1 VVARIVGAG
10 ATGALPSGYRP
21 KMLEFR
27 ILGPLE
33 VVGEEGSIRL
43 GGPRQRAT
51 LALLL
56 LNANRVVSVDRLAD
70 ELYAGRAPVTAV
82 TQVQRQISELR
93 KVLGSASAIETRAPG
108 YVIHL
113 PPGRLDLQ
121 RFEQQAEEGRQ
132 ALLRGDAEAAAALMR
147 RALELWRGTPLADLA
162 DEPFARPAIARL
174 EEIRRAALER
184 RIEAD
189 LALGRH
195 VELVGELEALVAEHP
210 LQETLRGQLML
221 ALYRSGR
228 QAEALELY
236 RRTRATL
243 VERLGIEP
251 TPGLRALERAILA
264 HDPSLDPEPGA
275 ASSGRWAAPGRPV
288 LVLAFGDEQ
297 LDGLLALA
305 APLARLPQRELILA
319 RLLRDERELAAAAH
333 AVEARRA
340 SLGVPARAAA
350 FTTDDPAAD
359 AARLAGIHDVELV
372 LLSSPPGLDST
383 AVPDGLAGLLERS
396 PADVAVLRG
405 ASVSLAPR
413 ARVFVPFGGGEH
425 EWAALELAASLC
437 LTSGATLLLV
447 GTRADD
453 HGRRDA
459 SRLLADA
466 SLAVQR
472 VTGIDAQPLL
482 SEQTEHALLAAVAPA
497 ALVVMGISPRWRREG
512 IGSTRRALVR
522 AARAPV
528 VLVHGG
534 PRPGGLAPDGRRTRF
549 SWSISASSGYSQ
561 AVSSAAT

>member
-1 VVARIVGAG
+1 
-10 ATGALPSGYRP
+10 
-21 KMLEFR
+21 MLEFR

-221 ALYRSGR
+221 ALYRS
-228 QAEALELY
+228 
-236 RRTRATL
+236 
-243 VERLGIEP
+243 
-251 TPGLRALERAILA
+251 
-264 HDPSLDPEPGA
+264 
-275 ASSGRWAAPGRPV
+275 SGRSWRTILRSTRSRARPRPD
-288 LVLAFGDEQ
+288 AG
-297 LDGLLALA
+297 
-305 APLARLPQRELILA
+305 RLPDGPCSCWLSATSSWTGSSRS
-319 RLLRDERELAAAAH
+319 
-333 AVEARRA
+333 RR
-340 SLGVPARAAA
+340 
-350 FTTDDPAAD
+350 
-359 AARLAGIHDVELV
+359 
-372 LLSSPPGLDST
+372 
-383 AVPDGLAGLLERS
+383 RS
-396 PADVAVLRG
+396 PACR
-405 ASVSLAPR
+405 
-413 ARVFVPFGGGEH
+413 
-425 EWAALELAASLC
+425 
-437 LTSGATLLLV
+437 
-447 GTRADD
+447 
-453 HGRRDA
+453 
-459 SRLLADA
+459 
-466 SLAVQR
+466 
-472 VTGIDAQPLL
+472 
-482 SEQTEHALLAAVAPA
+482 SE
-497 ALVVMGISPRWRREG
+497 S
-512 IGSTRRALVR
+512 
-522 AARAPV
+522 
-528 VLVHGG
+528 
-534 PRPGGLAPDGRRTRF
+534 
-549 SWSISASSGYSQ
+549 
-561 AVSSAAT
+561 